1 VQHSE
6 ADQMQLLGSKIQPYC
21 SKLKHSLERRML
33 EQRLPLDGGSPIA
46 WNRGP
51 GARVLGLL
59 SAAAKKVD
67 VRGSSGRSYVVPL
80 R

>member
-1 VQHSE
+1 
-6 ADQMQLLGSKIQPYC
+6 
-21 SKLKHSLERRML
+21 ML